1 MEGHHY
7 AHIHQSHHSHR
18 GLAQIQEIIKNS
30 NMTERAK
37 EIALQIF
44 MILAQAEAKAHGKDI
59 SQVHFHEVGAVDSI
73 VDIAGFAICLDNLD
87 ITEVII
93 PYLCEGKG
101 TIQCQHG
108 ILSIPVPAVVNIVQ
122 MQGIKLQLK
131 DVYGELVTPTG
142 AAIAAA
148 IKTSEEL
155 PEQFLVEKIGMG
167 AGKRSYKLP
176 SILRAMLIK
185 SEKKE
190 QQEEIYKLETEIDDC
205 TGEIL
210 GYVMEQLFQYG
221 ARDVYYTPAFMKKNR
236 PAYQLTVICKK
247 ESIERLEQILFKE
260 TTTIGIRRIKMER
273 TVLERQIETLHLKI
287 GDIKVKKCTLLDGTI
302 RAYPEYETVAE
313 LARKTG
319 LAIQDIIQEIYK
331 TLDTME
337 IEKNI
342 IMEKNK

>member
-1 MEGHHY
+1 MERICSLFNEKNERRNQMGKTLYLECNAGISGDMAVAALLDLGADKDILLKTLQSMPVQGYQVEIRRTVLAGLDVCDFHVKLEEDYENHDHNMEYLHHYDYDMEYLHDHNDKDHYKEQEMEGHHY

-131 DVYGELVTPTG
+131 DVYG
-142 AAIAAA
+142 
-148 IKTSEEL
+148 
-155 PEQFLVEKIGMG
+155 
-167 AGKRSYKLP
+167 
-176 SILRAMLIK
+176 
-185 SEKKE
+185 
-190 QQEEIYKLETEIDDC
+190 
-205 TGEIL
+205 
-210 GYVMEQLFQYG
+210 
-221 ARDVYYTPAFMKKNR
+221 
-236 PAYQLTVICKK
+236 
-247 ESIERLEQILFKE
+247 
-260 TTTIGIRRIKMER
+260 
-273 TVLERQIETLHLKI
+273 
-287 GDIKVKKCTLLDGTI
+287 
-302 RAYPEYETVAE
+302 
-313 LARKTG
+313 
-319 LAIQDIIQEIYK
+319 
-331 TLDTME
+331 
-337 IEKNI
+337 
-342 IMEKNK
+342 